1 MNKHLLATL
10 FLLLAS
16 FAVKAQ
22 NDGVQID
29 YSVTPPARNASAI
42 FQLNSTNQ
50 GILIPRLTYA
60 QEQAIVSPASGL
72 MVFNTTSQCLDVY
85 TGGAWQSI
93 YCGCPN
99 LDVLQAISGNT
110 PVCAGTNQT
119 YSVPGISG
127 ASSYT
132 WTVTGSPTIT
142 GNGSSIISFNAPS
155 LSTYTVSVT
164 ATNGCGTSSVS
175 QSRVV
180 NCYTSVPNQPVWNPT
195 PVDVCTGSSFNYTIT
210 PAYGV
215 NGTGVIDYTWTITTT
230 GSATATLTANSQ
242 TASAGSPVT
251 YTAAATGITLNHG
264 TGLGT
269 VTVSVVGNNTCGSS
283 VARTFTQNIV
293 GQPTVGTSPTAT
305 QSVCT
310 GAPITLTA
318 GTVSGTGSYT
328 YRWYFNTTNSQ
339 SGATAIA
346 GATGTIASGV
356 ATTSYVLNTANGSGA
371 SPAGTGFAGT
381 YYYFCDFTPLN
392 NTNCG
397 PVQSGFAQ
405 VIVVPQPTVTTQ
417 PTAVT
422 TVCTGGGVT
431 LTAGPSGTGS
441 YTYQWFYNTANSN
454 SGGTSIAGATGTIAS
469 GGTTNYILVNN
480 NGTTA
485 SPAGTGVAGTFY
497 YYCRFTPLGGT
508 NCGPVSSGVGG
519 VNVLAQPTFT
529 TQPVTTQT
537 VCTGASVNLS
547 AVAGGTGNYT
557 YQWYYNT
564 INSNSGGTAISGATG
579 TVAAASS
586 SNYPLVTTNTT
597 TASPAGT
604 GVGGTFYYYCTF
616 TPQGTSNCGPI
627 TSTVAIVIVNIRSTN
642 PTSATVS
649 VATICNGQSTALTLN
664 GGGGGTGTVIRWYTG
679 SCGGSLVGSGNGL
692 SVSPTVTT
700 TYYGRYEDPAPCS
713 NNTLCSSV
721 PVTVN
726 QPSVAPTTLTATA
739 ATICTG
745 SSSTLTQTGGS
756 LGTGAVWR
764 WYSNSGY
771 TTLVGTGTGAN
782 ASLVVSPTT
791 TTTYWLRA
799 ENTTSPCIANI
810 PGPVGGVTV
819 TVDQTS
825 VLGTPSTTGPIEFC
839 DAGGNF
845 GTAVTISG
853 YTGTVNWQWGSS
865 NGGWNAWV
873 TGPSSGVNTFPKKVA
888 VSDGNPDR
896 MRWSVTNGVC
906 PATAASAAILINNRY
921 NEAPSSLASNQ
932 NNYCTGTVANLT
944 LTATFPTA
952 TNILG
957 TVQFYSGSCAGTLV
971 ATVAGNGTTSVATT
985 ITAPTSTTNYYVRYN
1000 PGTGTSCSPG
1010 ACASTTVTV
1019 SQLSVLGTVSNAGPI
1034 DFCNAS
1040 GDWSSV
1046 PISVSGNVG
1055 TVTWQYGWSSGGWSG
1070 NWVTGNSPG
1079 YCCFPKKVNTSDGN
1093 ADRIRWFVQNGAC
1106 PATAVSSPILLRN
1119 RYNEAPTSLTTS
1131 AANICAGSSVT
1142 LTANFPSD
1150 IDILGRVEFYSG
1162 SCGGTLVGF
1171 APIGNNVTSVSIN
1184 VTPPS
1189 GTTTTYYARYVPG
1202 VGTGC
1207 SNTTCA
1213 SVSVTVAAGSYTPG
1227 SQTFNYTGGLQT
1239 FTVPACTYSVTIDA
1253 RGAQGGCSWW
1263 YCGGYGARIIGT
1275 VAVTPGQQLRVMVGA
1290 MGQPQ
1295 GYVGGGGGGSF
1306 VSTTGNSP
1314 LIVAGGGGGGNYG
1327 GYTCAQGYFHAVT
1340 GNSGQYGING
1350 AVCQV
1355 SGSPGSG
1362 GNGGGADPYGYG
1374 NGGAG
1379 GGGFYGN
1386 GSDAVN
1392 YGYWCGFAR
1401 GGASFVNGGAGG
1413 ARADNG
1419 TGCGNGGYG
1428 GGGGSDWCYWT
1439 GAGGG
1444 GGYSGGGGGVYYG
1457 VGGGGGSYNGGTS
1470 QQNYGANWGGNGQVV
1485 ISW

>member
-1 MNKHLLATL
+1 MNKHLLSTL
-10 FLLLAS
+10 FLFLAS
-16 FAVKAQ
+16 FVVKSQ

-29 YSVTPPARNASAI
+29 YSVTPPVRDASAI
-42 FQLNSTNQ
+42 LQLNSTNQ

-72 MVFNTTSQCLDVY
+72 MVFNTTSQCLDVF

-180 NCYTSVPNQPVWNPT
+180 NCYTAVPNQPAWNPT
-195 PVDVCTGSSFNYTIT
+195 PINICTGSSFNYTIT

-283 VARTFTQNIV
+283 VARTFTQTIV

-328 YRWYFNTTNSQ
+328 YQWYFNTTNSP

-346 GATGTIASGV
+346 GATGTIASGA
-356 ATTSYVLNTANGSGA
+356 ATTNYVLNTANGSGA

-381 YYYFCDFTPLN
+381 YYYYCNFTPLN

-397 PVQSGFAQ
+397 PVASGFAQ
-405 VIVVPQPTVTTQ
+405 VVVVPQPTVTTQ
-417 PTAVT
+417 PTALT

-431 LTAGPSGTGS
+431 LTAGPSGTGN
-441 YTYQWFYNTANSN
+441 YTYQWYYNTANSN
-454 SGGTSIAGATGTIAS
+454 SGGTAIAGATGTLANGS
-469 GGTTNYILVNN
+469 TTNYALVNN
-480 NGTTA
+480 NGSTV

-508 NCGPVSSGVGG
+508 NCGPVSSAVGR

-564 INSNSGGTAISGATG
+564 TNSTSGGTAISGATG

-616 TPQGTSNCGPI
+616 TPQSTTNCGPI
-627 TSTVAIVIVNIRSTN
+627 TSTVAGVIVNIRSTN
-642 PTSATVS
+642 PTSATVLT
-649 VATICNGQSTALTLN
+649 ATICNGQSTTLTLN
-664 GGGGGTGTVIRWYTG
+664 GGGGGTGTVIRWYSG

-692 SVSPTVTT
+692 SVSPTATT

-721 PVTVN
+721 TVTVN

-745 SSSTLTQTGGS
+745 STSTLTQTGGS

-771 TTLVGTGTGAN
+771 TTLVGTGSGAN

-799 ENTTSPCIANI
+799 ENTTSPCTANI

-819 TVDQTS
+819 TVNQTS
-825 VLGTPSTTGPIEFC
+825 VLGTPSTTGPINFC

-865 NGGWNAWV
+865 NGTWNAWV

-888 VSDGNPDR
+888 ASDGNPDR
-896 MRWSVTNGVC
+896 IRWSVTNGVC

-921 NEAPSSLASNQ
+921 NEAPTSLASNQ

-957 TVQFYSGSCAGTLV
+957 TVQFYSGSCGGTLL

-985 ITAPTSTTNYYVRYN
+985 ITAPTATTNYYVRYN
-1000 PGTGTSCSPG
+1000 PGTGTGCAAT
-1010 ACASTTVTV
+1010 ACVSTTVTV
-1019 SQLSVLGTVSNAGPI
+1019 SQLSVQGTVSNAGPI
-1034 DFCNAS
+1034 DFCS
-1040 GDWSSV
+1040 STGDWSAV
-1046 PISVSGNVG
+1046 PISVSGHTG
-1055 TVTWQYGWSSGGWSG
+1055 TVEWQWGSSNGTWNGSP
-1070 NWVTGNSPG
+1070 WVTGTSPG
-1079 YCCFPKKVNTSDGN
+1079 YCCFPKKVNTTDGN
-1093 ADRIRWFVQNGAC
+1093 ADRVRWRVVNGTC
-1106 PATAVSSPILLRN
+1106 PATAYSAAILLRN
-1119 RYNEAPTSLTTS
+1119 RYNEAPTSLTAS
-1131 AANICAGSSVT
+1131 ATNLCAGSPVT
-1142 LTANFPSD
+1142 LTANFPTN
-1150 IDILGRVEFYSG
+1150 INILGRVEFYTG
-1162 SCGGTLVGF
+1162 SCGGTYVGF
-1171 APIGNNVTSVSIN
+1171 APIGNNVNSVSISL
-1184 VTPPS
+1184 TPPS

-1202 VGTGC
+1202 TGTGC
-1207 SNTTCA
+1207 SNTTCQ
-1213 SVSVTVAAGSYTPG
+1213 SVSVTVASGTYTPG
-1227 SQTFNYTGGLQT
+1227 STTFNYTGGNQT
-1239 FTVPACTYSVTIDA
+1239 FTVPACTYSITVEA
-1253 RGAQGGCSWW
+1253 YGASGGGNWW
-1263 YCGGYGARIIGT
+1263 YTYGGYGARMRGT
-1275 VAVTPGQQLRVMVGA
+1275 FSVTPGQSFNVRVG
-1290 MGQPQ
+1290 GQ
-1295 GYVGGGGGGSF
+1295 GGFGNYVGGGGGGSY
-1306 VSTTGNSP
+1306 VTIGNTP
-1314 LIVAGGGGGGNYG
+1314 YVVAGGGGGRHYAYQN
-1327 GYTCAQGYFHAVT
+1327 C
-1340 GNSGQYGING
+1340 
-1350 AVCQV
+1350 
-1355 SGSPGSG
+1355 
-1362 GNGGGADPYGYG
+1362 GGANIDGTTSNNGNWGYECWYYGWAS
-1374 NGGAG
+1374 GAG
-1379 GGGFYGN
+1379 GTGGGGGGTGSIYYGTGGGGGGMTGN
-1386 GSDAVN
+1386 GAN
-1392 YGYWCGFAR
+1392 GPFAI
-1401 GGASFVNGGAGG
+1401 GGSSYTNGSAGG
-1413 ARADNG
+1413 AAANC
-1419 TGCGNGGYG
+1419 CGGYAGSGGYG
-1428 GGGGSDWCYWT
+1428 GGGGGDWYYNT

-1444 GGYSGGGGGVYYG
+1444 GGYSGGGGGDLRG
-1457 VGGGGGSYNGGTS
+1457 QGGGGGSYNSGS
-1470 QQNYGANWGGNGQVV
+1470 NQSNSSGANPGNGRVV